1 MGYNKWRHY
10 KLLLKKLGLGFFCK
24 KTILKFMPWAMKY
37 KKTVRRLIGDSC
49 DRAVMRY
56 LEKYL
61 PIIGQYDFQGSNEQ
75 IGSTSNIWMLWW
87 QGYENAPDIVKT
99 CIASV
104 RKNAGNHPVVL
115 LDQYS
120 YKQYITLPDHIIDS
134 FEKGHMMY
142 AHFSDV
148 IRTSLL
154 YQYGGIWMDAT
165 IYMLHPLDEIVEKS
179 TFYSIRSLD
188 DETDSFALRL
198 FYWNTFFMACGRG
211 NHILGLVNKL
221 LIEYWKDEETFIDY
235 LLLDFFLTMIYRNV
249 EPAKRTMDEIPP
261 SNRSVF
267 ELGLMLNKSRD
278 NLKRLPD
285 DGTYLYKLTHHGSF
299 SDSVNGKETVYHM
312 LVHEGWDGSG
322 RSGSDINIQ
331 I

>member
-1 MGYNKWRHY
+1 
-10 KLLLKKLGLGFFCK
+10 
-24 KTILKFMPWAMKY
+24 MPWAMKY

-49 DRAVMRY
+49 DRSVMRY

-61 PIIGQYDFQGSNEQ
+61 PFIKQYDFQESSEQ
-75 IGSTSNIWMLWW
+75 VGPTSNIWVLWW

-99 CIASV
+99 CITSI
-104 RKNAGNHPVVL
+104 RKNAGSHPVVL
-115 LDQYS
+115 LDQYN
-120 YKQYITLPDHIIDS
+120 YKQYITLPDHVLDS

-142 AHFSDV
+142 AGFSDV
-148 IRTSLL
+148 FRTSLL
-154 YQYGGIWMDAT
+154 YKHGGIWMDAT
-165 IYMLHPLDEIVEKS
+165 IYMLHPLDKAIENS
-179 TFYSIRSLD
+179 TFYSLRAIDGGPESFSLIM
-188 DETDSFALRL
+188 DSWHL
-198 FYWNTFFMACGRG
+198 FFLACGRG
-211 NHILGLVNKL
+211 NHIMRLLNDL
-221 LIEYWKDEETFIDY
+221 LIEYWKYEETFIDY
-235 LLLDFFLTMIYRNV
+235 LLIDFFLTMIYRNV
-249 EPAKRTMDEIPP
+249 EPAKRVIDEIPP
-261 SNRSVF
+261 SNRSVY